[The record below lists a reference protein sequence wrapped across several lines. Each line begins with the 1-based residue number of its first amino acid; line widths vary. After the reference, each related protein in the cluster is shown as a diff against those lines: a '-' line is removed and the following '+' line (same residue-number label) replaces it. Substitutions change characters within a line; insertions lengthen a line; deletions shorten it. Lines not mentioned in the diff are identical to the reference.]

1 MRSGNSAIENSS
13 HLKTAI
19 NVTLLQ
25 AGDELVNLGLILS
38 IEEKENCYCI
48 IIDRINE
55 QLQLNYPKDAKL
67 TIVCNK
73 G

>member
-1 MRSGNSAIENSS
+1 MRSENCVIEQNL

-38 IEEKENCYCI
+38 IEEKDNCYCI
-48 IIDRINE
+48 IIDRTNE